1 MIITWREADF
11 MEEQFI
17 RDRITELRLQ
27 KDFAE
32 RKMSIE
38 LGHSTS
44 YIHSIASGRALPS
57 MTEFLY
63 ICDYFNITPME
74 FFNDTEHTSA
84 QQQRAIQ
91 YIRLLNDYD
100 TKLIADMLERLY
112 RPE

>member
-1 MIITWREADF
+1 MEGGGFHGRTIYSGSDNRASAPKRRCRE
-11 MEEQFI
+11 
-17 RDRITELRLQ
+17 
-27 KDFAE
+27 KN
-32 RKMSIE
+32 
-38 LGHSTS
+38 
-44 YIHSIASGRALPS
+44 HSIASGRALPS